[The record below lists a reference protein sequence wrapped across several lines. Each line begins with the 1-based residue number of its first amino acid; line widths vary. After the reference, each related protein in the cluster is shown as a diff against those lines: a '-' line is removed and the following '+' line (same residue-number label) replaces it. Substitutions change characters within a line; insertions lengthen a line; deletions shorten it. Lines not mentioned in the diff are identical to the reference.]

1 MDKFLHDKLSALFA
15 PILQN
20 FNADFVALELKGS
33 KSNLVVRVIADQDG
47 GITLPTCAAI
57 SRALSDQ
64 LDVADIVPG
73 RYRLEVSS
81 PGVDWPLKTARDF
94 QRHLGREVNLRYRE
108 GGETVATVEGTIQAV
123 SDAEIVIAEKSRS
136 VAIPLPQVEV
146 GKLKLKW

>member
-1 MDKFLHDKLSALFA
+1 MDKFLHNKLNALIA
-15 PILQN
+15 PVLQN
-20 FNADFVALELKGS
+20 FNVDFIALELKGS
-33 KSNLVVRVIADQDG
+33 KANLVVRVIADQDG

-64 LDVADIVPG
+64 LDVADVIPG

-94 QRHLGREVNLRYRE
+94 HRHLGREVNLRYRD
-108 GGETVATVEGTIQAV
+108 GEAATTVEGTIQVV
-123 SDAEIVIAEKSRS
+123 SDAEIVIAEKSRNVS
-136 VAIPLPQVEV
+136 IPLPQVEV

>member
-1 MDKFLHDKLSALFA
+1 MDKFLHNQLSALIA

-20 FNADFVALELKGS
+20 FNADFIALELKGS
-33 KSNLVVRVIADQDG
+33 KTNLVVRVIADQDG
-47 GITLPTCAAI
+47 GISLPTCAAI

-64 LDVADIVPG
+64 LDVADLIPG

-94 QRHLGREVNLRYRE
+94 QRHLGREVSLRYRD
-108 GGETVATVEGTIQAV
+108 GEAVTTVEGTIQTV
-123 SDAEIVIAEKSRS
+123 SDAEIVVAEKSRNVS
-136 VAIPLPQVEV
+136 IPLPQIEV

>member
-1 MDKFLHDKLSALFA
+1 MNILHDKLHTLIA
-15 PILQN
+15 PVLQN
-20 FNADFVALELKGS
+20 FNADFIALELKGS

-64 LDVADIVPG
+64 LDVADIIPG

-94 QRHLGREVNLRYRE
+94 QRHLGREVNLRYRDRE
-108 GGETVATVEGTIQAV
+108 ATAAIDGTIQAV
-123 SDAEIVIAEKSRS
+123 SDAEIVIAAESRS
-136 VAIPLPQVEV
+136 VSIPLQQIEV

>member
-1 MDKFLHDKLSALFA
+1 MDKFLHNKLNALIA
-15 PILQN
+15 PVLQN
-20 FNADFVALELKGS
+20 FNVDFVALELKGS
-33 KSNLVVRVIADQDG
+33 KRNLVVRVIADQDG

-64 LDVADIVPG
+64 FDVADVIPG

-94 QRHLGREVNLRYRE
+94 QRHLGREVSLRYRD
-108 GGETVATVEGTIQAV
+108 GEAATIVEGTIQAV
-123 SDAEIVIAEKSRS
+123 SDAEIVIAEKSRNVS
-136 VAIPLPQVEV
+136 IPLPQIEV

>member
-1 MDKFLHDKLSALFA
+1 MDKFLHNKLNALIA
-15 PILQN
+15 PVLQN
-20 FNADFVALELKGS
+20 FNADFIALELKGS

-64 LDVADIVPG
+64 LDVADVIPG

-94 QRHLGREVNLRYRE
+94 QRHLGREVNLRYRD
-108 GGETVATVEGTIQAV
+108 GEAATTVEGSIQTV
-123 SDAEIVIAEKSRS
+123 SDAEIVIAEKSRNLS
-136 VAIPLPQVEV
+136 IPLSQIEV

>member
-1 MDKFLHDKLSALFA
+1 MDKFLHNRLNALIA

-20 FNADFVALELKGS
+20 FNVDFIALELKGS
-33 KSNLVVRVIADQDG
+33 KANLVVRVIADQDR

-64 LDVADIVPG
+64 LDVADVIPG

-94 QRHLGREVNLRYRE
+94 QRHLGREVNLRYRD
-108 GGETVATVEGTIQAV
+108 GEAVATVEGTIQTV
-123 SDAEIVIAEKSRS
+123 SDAEIVIAEKSRNVS
-136 VAIPLPQVEV
+136 IPLPQVEA